1 MAGTLVKR
9 HREEEE
15 EEKIREIQEFDE
27 NREAKRYKSHNT
39 TTTNKQQ
46 QALVSFL
53 EQQEEDDVVVSSQD
67 LSLFLTNLQQELFS
81 DSSQPD
87 PHGALPTL
95 LLDPTTKDWN
105 ICSKEDDEKESVIIR
120 HLLEASDDEL
130 GLPNEVG
137 ADRTV
142 SSGDEDFNGLDDDD
156 NDKHNSSLF
165 CDGLWELEDEAA
177 NYQTLLQSQ
186 LFM

>member
-1 MAGTLVKR
+1 MAETLAKR

-15 EEKIREIQEFDE
+15 EISDIQDE
-27 NREAKRYKSHNT
+27 NREAKRYKSYNT
-39 TTTNKQQ
+39 TTNNKQ

-53 EQQEEDDVVVSSQD
+53 EQQEDQDDVIVSSQD
-67 LSLFLTNLQQELFS
+67 LSLFLTNLQHELFS
-81 DSSQPD
+81 DPSPYLPD
-87 PHGALPTL
+87 PSQLGPHAAHQTL
-95 LLDPTTKDWN
+95 VLDPTTKDWN

-137 ADRTV
+137 VDRTV
-142 SSGDEDFNGLDDDD
+142 SSGDEDFNGLD
-156 NDKHNSSLF
+156 DKHNSSLF

-177 NYQTLLQSQ
+177 NYDTLLQSQ